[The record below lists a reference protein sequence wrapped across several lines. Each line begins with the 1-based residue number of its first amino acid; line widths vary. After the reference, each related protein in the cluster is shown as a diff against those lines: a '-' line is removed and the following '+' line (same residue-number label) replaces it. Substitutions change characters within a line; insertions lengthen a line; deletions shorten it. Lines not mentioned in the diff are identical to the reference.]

1 MLGEGGSEVTKLG
14 HYYVVRTY
22 MLIIAGVKIYPL
34 VPYYFEFKLPSYNSY
49 VSNVTIGVQ
58 NSLHA
63 TVSIVNP

>member
-22 MLIIAGVKIYPL
+22 MLIITGVPL

-63 TVSIVNP
+63 TVSIANP